1 MNDELARAI
10 YVGVIDHLGWSGA
23 ADYEDRPKELH
34 GRYEAMANAA
44 QDYYGIPP
52 SAKKGAVGRLI
63 DFHKRM
69 LTGVVDA
76 DECRDILRAMGEK
89 VAG

>member
-1 MNDELARAI
+1 MVDALAKAI
-10 YVGVIDHLGWSGA
+10 RIAWEESSGMDRVTWA
-23 ADYEDRPKELH
+23 ATSRT
-34 GRYEAMANAA
+34 AA
-44 QDYYGIPP
+44 KAAREFYKIPE
-52 SAKKGAVGRLI
+52 SAEKGAVGRLI